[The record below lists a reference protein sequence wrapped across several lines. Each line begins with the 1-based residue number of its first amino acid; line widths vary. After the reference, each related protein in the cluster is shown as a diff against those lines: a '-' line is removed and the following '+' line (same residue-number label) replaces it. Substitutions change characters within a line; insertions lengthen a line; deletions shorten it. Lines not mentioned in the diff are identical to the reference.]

1 MPNRSKMLAT
11 SLLAA
16 TFVLGIAVGG
26 VAMAAWGDDDDN
38 GRRSRSRERVSYAE
52 RLAERLDLSTPQQ
65 ESVAVILERRQE
77 GMQQLWQDVHPQF
90 DSLRLQIRSEIMAV
104 LDEGQQAAYE
114 ELIARSDSIRG
125 DHLRRHSERR

>member
-1 MPNRSKMLAT
+1 MLAT

-26 VAMAAWGDDDDN
+26 VAMAAWGDDDDDN

-52 RLAERLDLSTPQQ
+52 RLAERLDLSAAQQ
-65 ESVAVILERRQE
+65 ESVAVILERQQE

-104 LDEGQQAAYE
+104 LDEPQQGTYQ

-125 DHLRRHSERR
+125 EHLRRHGERR

>member
-1 MPNRSKMLAT
+1 
-11 SLLAA
+11 
-16 TFVLGIAVGG
+16 
-26 VAMAAWGDDDDN
+26 
-38 GRRSRSRERVSYAE
+38 VSYAE

>member
-1 MPNRSKMLAT
+1 MLAT

-16 TFVLGIAVGG
+16 TFLLGIAVGG

-38 GRRSRSRERVSYAE
+38 GRRSRSSERVSYAE
-52 RLAERLDLSTPQQ
+52 RLADRLDLSTAQR

-77 GMQQLWQDVHPQF
+77 AMHQLWQDVHPQF
-90 DSLRLQIRSEIMAV
+90 DSLRVRVSSEIMAV
-104 LDEGQQAAYE
+104 LDEDQQAAYQ

-125 DHLRRHSERR
+125 ERVRRHSERR